1 MSAHEKAQL
10 DPQEP
15 VRLGSQAPKL
25 ISRCLALF
33 VVGLV
38 AGVAGSFLFTPAGQG
53 PFTYFMMSYLI
64 AFAFVLSLAM
74 GSLFFVFINHL
85 TRAGWSVALRRLVET
100 FAVNL
105 ALVAVMFL
113 PILGTVLSGATV
125 QTDQGIG
132 GVLYPW
138 AIYQEER
145 DAALAT
151 GHSEEASPE
160 KADESEDAD
169 PSHGSQ
175 DESSASSTDHAE
187 AKIYTVANEP
197 DNHGDAKESHETEEH
212 EGAHHGSADPQVNA
226 EIHRYYDDFTH
237 KKVAYLNIPF
247 FAARWIFLLA
257 LWAFFGWWFWSN
269 SVKQDANGDP
279 SLTQRMERPSGIIA
293 LVFGLTIT
301 FGSWDLLMTLNP
313 HWYSTIFGIYYF
325 AGAVVGSLS
334 LIILSLLTLQKLGF
348 LRSVITVE
356 HYHDLGKLLFGF
368 TFFWGYIAFS
378 QYMLIWY
385 ANMPETTGWF
395 VLRGAS
401 QTHPNGWSVVALT
414 LLFGHFIIPFIMLL
428 SRVGKRNV
436 KVLGFWAGWMLVM
449 HFVDMWWLVMPEL
462 GPALTIPVAEIG
474 LTVALTSLFIAGA
487 VYVGAKHDIIP
498 TRDPRLGESLN
509 FHNF

>member
-38 AGVAGSFLFTPAGQG
+38 AGVAGSFLFAPAGHS

-64 AFAFVLSLAM
+64 AFAFVLSLAL
-74 GSLFFVFINHL
+74 GALFFVFINHL
-85 TRAGWSVALRRLVET
+85 TRAGWSVALRRVVET

-138 AIYQEER
+138 AIWNQQE
-145 DAALAT
+145 ALNH
-151 GHSEEASPE
+151 GHHD
-160 KADESEDAD
+160 ADEDSKK
-169 PSHGSQ
+169 P
-175 DESSASSTDHAE
+175 DEANAQTLQMKAI
-187 AKIYTVANEP
+187 AVANESA
-197 DNHGDAKESHETEEH
+197 NHANAKEKHEA
-212 EGAHHGSADPQVNA
+212 EGHTGGHHGPTDPQA
-226 EIHRYYDDFTH
+226 RAQYHRYYDDFTH
-237 KKVAYLNIPF
+237 KKAAYLNIPF
-247 FAARWIFLLA
+247 YAGRWVFFLL
-257 LWAFFGWWFWSN
+257 LWAFFGWWFWNN

-279 SLTQRMERPSGIIA
+279 ALTQRMERPSGIIA
-293 LVFGLTIT
+293 LVFGLTVT

-334 LIILSLLTLQKLGF
+334 LIILSLLTLQKMGF

-395 VLRGAS
+395 LLRGAS
-401 QTHPNGWSVVALT
+401 QTNPNGWSVIALT

-428 SRVGKRNV
+428 SRVTKRNV
-436 KVLGFWAGWMLVM
+436 KMLGFWAGWLLVM

-487 VYVGAKHDIIP
+487 VYVGARHDIIP
-498 TRDPRLGESLN
+498 TRDPRLGESLS